1 MKRCFGYVRV
11 STVKQGDGVSLVAQR
26 EAILAFASRN
36 NIEIVKWF
44 EEKETA
50 AKRGR
55 PLFNQMVK
63 ELYRGKAHGLVTHK
77 IDRSAR
83 NFADWARIGD
93 LQDAGID
100 IHFATESLDFSSRGG
115 RLTADIQAVIAADY
129 IRNLREET
137 IKGINGRL
145 KQGLYPFQAPIGYL
159 DNGGGK
165 PKTLDPLRAPLVKMA
180 FELYA
185 SRRYPLRRLHAEM
198 RRKGLMN
205 HEGKPISLA
214 TLANIL
220 DNPFYAGIVRIKRN
234 GMTYRGIHERL
245 ISPNLFERVQAIKSG
260 KAGPKV
266 TRHDHLYR
274 GLFRC
279 GHCDGPMVP
288 ELQKG
293 HVYYRCPKRA
303 CPTKTVREEAIEA
316 AIKACMLRTELTAPD
331 RHTFEAWV
339 TAWIA
344 SGKDKE
350 REKAW
355 QLRKANIHDR
365 IDRLTDAL
373 VERLIDRDTF
383 AERRQRLA
391 LEEEALDSERQ
402 KWGDKAAKAER
413 MRSLIE
419 LAKSLVRSHQMAKG
433 PEKRE
438 LVEMTTSN
446 RRVYGKNVY
455 IEPSNWLHEVTDE
468 MSVYDGAPARDGDRT
483 FVEMET
489 SFRRLATSRK
499 PIQRHIA
506 LNDNAGQHR
515 LEDQSGR
522 LMSGREIHDN
532 ILLYPRSN
540 QEDKT

>member
-26 EAILAFASRN
+26 EAIVAFASRN

-63 ELYRGKAHGLVTHK
+63 ELYRGKAHGLVIHK

-100 IHFATESLDFSSRGG
+100 IHFATESLDFRSRGG

-137 IKGINGRL
+137 IKGIHGRL

-165 PKTLDPLRAPLVKMA
+165 VKTLDPLRAPLVKLA
-180 FELYA
+180 FEFYA
-185 SRRYPLRRLHAEM
+185 SRRHSLRSLLAELRR
-198 RRKGLMN
+198 RGLTNRSGQRLSMSGLETMLN
-205 HEGKPISLA
+205 
-214 TLANIL
+214 
-220 DNPFYAGIVRIKRN
+220 NPFYTGVIRIKRT
-234 GMTYRGIHERL
+234 GTTYQGIHERL
-245 ISPNLFERVQAIKSG
+245 ISPNLFERAQAIKSG

-266 TRHDHLYR
+266 TRHDHTYR

-293 HVYYRCPKRA
+293 HVYYRCPKRE

-316 AIKACMLRTELTAPD
+316 AIEACMLRTELTAPD
-331 RHTFEAWV
+331 RNTFEVWV
-339 TAWIA
+339 ASWIA
-344 SGKDKE
+344 SPE
-350 REKAW
+350 NEEHEKTW
-355 QLRKANIHDR
+355 QLRKANIQDR

-373 VERLIDRDTF
+373 VDRLIDREAF
-383 AERRQRLA
+383 AARRQRLA
-391 LEEEALDSERQ
+391 LEEETLEGERQ
-402 KWGDKAAKAER
+402 EWGDKAKKAER

-419 LAKSLVRSHQMAKG
+419 LAKSLVQTYRFAKTS
-433 PEKRE
+433 EKRQ

-446 RRVYGKNVY
+446 RRVYGKDVY
-455 IEPSNWLHEVTDE
+455 IEPSNWLNEVENTLGVL
-468 MSVYDGAPARDGDRT
+468 SGAPASHKDR
-483 FVEMET
+483 
-489 SFRRLATSRK
+489 R
-499 PIQRHIA
+499 
-506 LNDNAGQHR
+506 G
-515 LEDQSGR
+515 
-522 LMSGREIHDN
+522 
-532 ILLYPRSN
+532 
-540 QEDKT
+540 

>member
-26 EAILAFASRN
+26 EAIVAFASRN

-63 ELYRGKAHGLVTHK
+63 ELYRGKAHGLVIHK

-100 IHFATESLDFSSRGG
+100 IHFATESLDFRSRGG

-137 IKGINGRL
+137 IKGIHGRL
-145 KQGLYPFQAPIGYL
+145 KQGLYPFKAPIGYL

-165 PKTLDPLRAPLVKMA
+165 PKTLDPLRAPLVKLA

-185 SRRYPLRRLHAEM
+185 SRRHSLRSLLSELQ
-198 RRKGLMN
+198 RRGLTNRSGQHLSMYGL
-205 HEGKPISLA
+205 E
-214 TLANIL
+214 TIL
-220 DNPFYAGIVRIKRN
+220 NNSFYTGVIRIKRT

-266 TRHDHLYR
+266 TRHDHIYR

-279 GHCDGPMVP
+279 GHCGGPMVP

-293 HVYYRCPKRA
+293 NVYYRCPKRE
-303 CPTKTVREEAIEA
+303 CPTKTVREETIEV

-331 RHTFEAWV
+331 RNTFEVWV
-339 TAWIA
+339 AAWIA
-344 SGKDKE
+344 SPEDQE
-350 REKAW
+350 REKTW
-355 QLRKANIHDR
+355 RLRKANIQDR

-373 VERLIDRDTF
+373 VDRLIDREAF
-383 AERRQRLA
+383 AARRQRLA
-391 LEEEALDSERQ
+391 LEEEALEGERQ
-402 KWGDKAAKAER
+402 EWGDKAAKAER

-419 LAKSLVRSHQMAKG
+419 LAKSLVQTYCFAKTS
-433 PEKRE
+433 EKRQ

-446 RRVYGKNVY
+446 RRVYGKDVY
-455 IEPSNWLHEVTDE
+455 IEPSNWLNEVENTLGVL
-468 MSVYDGAPARDGDRT
+468 SGAPASHKDR
-483 FVEMET
+483 
-489 SFRRLATSRK
+489 R
-499 PIQRHIA
+499 
-506 LNDNAGQHR
+506 G
-515 LEDQSGR
+515 
-522 LMSGREIHDN
+522 
-532 ILLYPRSN
+532 
-540 QEDKT
+540 